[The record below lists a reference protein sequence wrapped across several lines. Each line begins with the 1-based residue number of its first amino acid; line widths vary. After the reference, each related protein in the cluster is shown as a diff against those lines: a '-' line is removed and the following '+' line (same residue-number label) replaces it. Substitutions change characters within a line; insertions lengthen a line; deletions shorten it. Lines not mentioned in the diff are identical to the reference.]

1 MHLKLGA
8 QYPTGT
14 GQQEPPDT
22 PRRVF
27 IEGDPSDG
35 LTRDHIHD
43 NITLY
48 WLTETATSAAPPR
61 VPGDMFKAPRSWAG
75 EVYPSLTYFNEVE
88 KGGHFA
94 AGTLLRRAASRI
106 KSLR

>member
-1 MHLKLGA
+1 
-8 QYPTGT
+8 
-14 GQQEPPDT
+14 
-22 PRRVF
+22 
-27 IEGDPSDG
+27 
-35 LTRDHIHD
+35 
-43 NITLY
+43 
-48 WLTETATSAAPPR
+48 
-61 VPGDMFKAPRSWAG
+61 MFKAPRSWAG